1 MGTLLP
7 EPIILQDT
15 AIPPGV
21 SEVVKLNVGHLSSG
35 TQISVRAHV
44 FRAKA
49 PGPTVLFLGGI
60 HGDEVNGVE
69 IVRRTIAEGYFSA
82 LERGSVIAIPLLNIF
97 GFINFSRDVP
107 DGKDVNRAFPGSA
120 SGSLAA
126 RVAHTLHK
134 QVMPLVDFGVDFHTG
149 GRGTYNYPQI
159 RYTKGDERAEELAK
173 AFAAPLTL
181 ASSAIS
187 KSLRKSARKNH
198 DRPILTFE
206 GGENLRYD
214 GLSIHHGLA
223 GIRRLLTYHN
233 MLPKLEGDLPTPA
246 SRWYEKS
253 TWLRASKSGM
263 FQWLKP
269 AGNEIRKGEPIGL
282 IADPL
287 GIRPTKRILSPRD
300 GFIIGHN
307 NSPVVS
313 LGDALFNIGYLPHS
327 EEEEKSK

>member
-1 MGTLLP
+1 MGQLLP
-7 EPIILQDT
+7 EPITLQDT
-15 AIPPGV
+15 TIPPGA

-35 TQISVRAHV
+35 TTIAIRAHV
-44 FRAKA
+44 FRAEA

-69 IVRRTIAEGYFSA
+69 IVRRAIADAYFEG

-107 DGKDVNRAFPGSA
+107 DGKDVNRSFPGSA

-134 QVMPLVDFGVDFHTG
+134 QVMPLIDFGVDFHTG

-159 RYTKGDERAEELAK
+159 RYTKGDERAAELAK

-181 ASSAIS
+181 ASGAIS
-187 KSLRKSARKNH
+187 KSLRKTARKNY

-214 GLSIHHGLA
+214 GLSIHYGLA
-223 GIRRLLTYHN
+223 GIRRLLTYHR
-233 MLPKLEGDLPTPA
+233 MLPQLEANLPPPQ

-253 TWLRASKSGM
+253 SWLRASKSGM

-282 IADPL
+282 LSDPL
-287 GIRPTKRILSPRD
+287 GIRPTKRILAPRD

-313 LGDALFNIGYLPHS
+313 LGDALFNIGYVPPA
-327 EEEEKSK
+327 EEAEWAE